1 MYNDVK
7 SFMFGRRSRS
17 GTYRAHP
24 LRCHLNRLL
33 VVIHSS
39 SHLGSHRG
47 VVERVKMLLG
57 NNFEVH
63 IEAIGGRKWDEKLIK
78 NFHDMNQSGHT
89 EPILHIVLLGDNDV
103 RGTKITERVNPF
115 IKKFGESMRRHK
127 DPESKFNV
135 FVNGLLPFPMHNR
148 PDSHELFTNYHRY
161 TMEMYGLIHYSPEIH
176 FVPMR
181 ESMME
186 FCEKKG
192 VMARQL
198 FGKDKVHLTQLGEE
212 FLIGHLT
219 RQAHMYR
226 AATGYCVHPEDL
238 TFFQNVASLHK
249 PKVENLRI
257 MIKEYRVN
265 SVLTKISK

>member
-1 MYNDVK
+1 
-7 SFMFGRRSRS
+7 
-17 GTYRAHP
+17 
-24 LRCHLNRLL
+24 
-33 VVIHSS
+33 
-39 SHLGSHRG
+39 
-47 VVERVKMLLG
+47 MLLG

-78 NFHDMNQSGHT
+78 NFHDMNQSRHT

-265 SVLTKISK
+265 SVLTKNSE